1 MPRRPRHPA
10 VRTPASRRGVTFLE
24 SVLGVVLLGLVTASL
39 ASAVAFMERTDARLE
54 RRLAA
59 AELANRLILQLI
71 DDEQSLPSRSLP
83 LEYAD
88 NLYRWSLERQRVKF
102 NTRVAPGATAAAG
115 TVGGGVSLD
124 RVQMVTVR
132 VWLAPD
138 SGGSMT
144 FNPDVPNAVITRL
157 VDPMAFANPD
167 SLQTLIEEPGGLERL
182 MNMLL
187 ELESGVSP
195 GGSGGGSGGGGGTT
209 P

>member
-1 MPRRPRHPA
+1 M
-10 VRTPASRRGVTFLE
+10 
-24 SVLGVVLLGLVTASL
+24 VLLGLVTASL
-39 ASAVAFMERTDARLE
+39 ASAVAFMQRSESRLE
-54 RRLAA
+54 RRLGA

-83 LEYAD
+83 LEYAGD
-88 NLYRWSLERQRVKF
+88 LYRWSLDRQRVKF
-102 NTRVAPGATAAAG
+102 NTRVAPGAPAAAG

-132 VWLAPD
+132 VWLAPE
-138 SGGSMT
+138 SGGAT
-144 FNPDVPNAVITRL
+144 AFNPEIPNAVITRL
-157 VDPMAFANPD
+157 VDPTAFANPD

-195 GGSGGGSGGGGGTT
+195 ESSGGETQ
-209 P
+209 

>member
-1 MPRRPRHPA
+1 MRTGPRHFVNRRAPH
-10 VRTPASRRGVTFLE
+10 RRGVSFIE

-39 ASAVAFMERTDARLE
+39 ASSVAFMQQTGARLE

-71 DDEQSLPSRSLP
+71 DDDQSLPGRSLP
-83 LEYAD
+83 LEYAED
-88 NLYRWSLERQRVKF
+88 LYRWSLDRQRVKF
-102 NTRVAPGATAAAG
+102 NTRTAPGATAAAG

-132 VWLAPD
+132 VWLAPE
-138 SGGSMT
+138 SGGSLT
-144 FNPDVPNAVITRL
+144 FSPEVPNAVITRL

-195 GGSGGGSGGGGGTT
+195 NGAGGETR
-209 P
+209 